1 MIHVNNFLD
10 KFSSVVEK
18 YLSPITGKVAQNKYL
33 QIIATSFMTILPII
47 LIGSFSLI
55 LSRPF
60 LDYNMLEPNSVLY
73 GFFKAWAQ
81 FSEVYGPY
89 LSFLFGITLGSQ
101 ALYLSLAIA
110 YNTALKNDMNT
121 FLTMLVAFISFLLIN
136 SQYVQWN
143 WDTSYFGGTGLFS
156 AIITTF
162 VSVELYHWF
171 VKKKLGY
178 INFPDTVPA
187 SLRNSLGNLVP
198 ITLIF
203 IIMLLGRILLAE
215 GFNTSFPEIMMA
227 LGKPLN
233 LAVDTIWGI
242 SLSSTFAQIGWW
254 FGIHSSAI
262 LSVVMPSLE
271 ANTLENAAAY
281 AAGASLKQL
290 PRIVTSPFYFN
301 FVAIG
306 GGGATLGLVFLM
318 LRSKSKQIQ
327 TIGKLAI
334 VPGIFGINEPVLFGL
349 PIVLNPIFLIPFLLA
364 QIVNII
370 LCYVPMSM
378 GLINRTFVNVSSTV
392 PVGLGQLLSSLDYK
406 SLILTVV
413 CIIADVIVYYPFFKV
428 YEKQK
433 LQEEANTSNL
443 EDVDLEEIEVL

>member
-1 MIHVNNFLD
+1 MNNFLD

-406 SLILTVV
+406 SLILTVL

-433 LQEEANTSNL
+433 LQEETNTSNL

>member
-1 MIHVNNFLD
+1 MNNFLD

-233 LAVDTIWGI
+233 LAIDTIWGI

-406 SLILTVV
+406 SLILTVL

-433 LQEEANTSNL
+433 LQEETNTSNL

>member
-1 MIHVNNFLD
+1 MNNFLD

>member
-1 MIHVNNFLD
+1 MNNFLD

-81 FSEVYGPY
+81 FSEVYGPH

-406 SLILTVV
+406 SLILTVL

-433 LQEEANTSNL
+433 LQEETNTSNL

>member
-1 MIHVNNFLD
+1 VNNFLD

-233 LAVDTIWGI
+233 LAIDTIWGI

-406 SLILTVV
+406 SLILTVL

-433 LQEEANTSNL
+433 LQEETNTSNL

>member
-1 MIHVNNFLD
+1 MNNFLD

-227 LGKPLN
+227 IGKPLN